1 MAFKHRYLGPL
12 LWGRQD
18 NDINCMYFCI
28 LFLLISEDSTAY
40 LWMRGTR
47 SIFNIFSK
55 FQRDNAQSR
64 LNFIKSISLFWFED
78 LFAKRA
84 STPYPI
90 NSIEF
95 HHNSQKYDLWTLY
108 LARFWPF
115 SFIFSPVSGFFITF
129 RHFLTYFWPESG
141 EASVVLM
148 NQV

>member
-12 LWGRQD
+12 LWGRED

-78 LFAKRA
+78 IFAKRA

-90 NSIEF
+90 RIVSHHHLTVVVVCTVNSMICADTST
-95 HHNSQKYDLWTLY
+95 HNIHPSYIPVDL
-108 LARFWPF
+108 
-115 SFIFSPVSGFFITF
+115 
-129 RHFLTYFWPESG
+129 RHFQLILTDSHYSRCRKTTP
-141 EASVVLM
+141 VCI
-148 NQV
+148 